1 MFRKTIWV
9 VAAVLISGILIMTGC
24 SKEDSQDVAK
34 NSIAIAP
41 HSTTTP
47 SGSAQIDTSKEGQDV
62 AKKGDTVAVHYTG
75 TLSDGT
81 EFDSSEGREPLEFT
95 VGAGQMIAGFDKAVD
110 GMKVGETKTVTIPAA
125 EAYGPVRPELVMEFP
140 KSSLPQGMNPKVGDQ
155 LQMRTASG
163 GSAIVKV
170 TKVTD
175 SSITVDAN
183 HELAG
188 KDLTFKIRLVEI
200 KKK

>member
-1 MFRKTIWV
+1 
-9 VAAVLISGILIMTGC
+9 VAAVVLLFGILIVTGC
-24 SKEDSQDVAK
+24 SKEDNQDVAQ
-34 NSIAIAP
+34 NSLTIAP
-41 HSTTTP
+41 QSTVIPSNSTP
-47 SGSAQIDTSKEGQDV
+47 IVTSTDTLKEGQEV
-62 AKKGDTVAVHYTG
+62 AKKGDKVAVHYTG

-81 EFDSSEGREPLEFT
+81 QFDSSEGRAPLEFT

-125 EAYGPVRPELVMEFP
+125 EAYGTVRPELVMEFP
-140 KSSLPQGMNPKVGDQ
+140 KSSLPQGMNPKVGEQ
-155 LQMRTASG
+155 LQMRNSSG
-163 GSAIVKV
+163 GTAIVTV
-170 TKVTD
+170 TRVTD

-200 KKK
+200 KK